1 MTDSNDY
8 IVVGKISGLYGVRG
22 WVRVFSYTQPREN
35 ITTYKNWY
43 LQDSS
48 GLTPFELASAR
59 LHSTGVVAKRVC

>member
-1 MTDSNDY
+1 MTSDNDF

-43 LQDSS
+43 LQDGS
-48 GLTPFELASAR
+48 GWTPFELESGR
-59 LHSTGVVAKRVC
+59 L